1 MKKIEVLEGPY
12 YEGSISNETGPF
24 KKWLKVKHPEVE
36 LIVPENKSKFD
47 LHDYTLVM
55 PLVNLATDMSL
66 VNYLTLVLE
75 YTNYCFKGRLKSDKN
90 EVSINVRYENENTG
104 ERKEF
109 NFKGSEVALKAS
121 IKKFDVNKFM
131 EGA

>member
-1 MKKIEVLEGPY
+1 MKIEVLEDPY
-12 YEGSISNETGPF
+12 YEGSISHETGPF

-36 LIVPENKSKFD
+36 LVVPEKKSKFD

-75 YTNYCFKGRLKSDKN
+75 YTNYCFKGSLKSDSN

-104 ERKEF
+104 EKKEF
-109 NFKGSEVALKAS
+109 NFKGSETALKES

-131 EGA
+131 ENA